1 MQQKKSTRFR
11 NNTSPNMNEI
21 KQPKVGLALSG
32 ASSRSVFYIGF
43 LEVLKENDYPIDY
56 IAAMSGATIVAASFG
71 CKTMDQ
77 LKKFTFK
84 MNREVL
90 LSFMERS
97 QSSGGLFHLRKF
109 EELVRLYTKNY
120 NFEDVSPRM
129 GFVTTDLNSK
139 SEVVLQVG
147 DLAKAIC
154 ASCALPVVFQPQAW
168 GNKLLVDGGIINVVP
183 GDVAR
188 AAGTDVVIGI
198 DLRSTRHVFSPWQI
212 FVRKQINKV
221 KSWLWPKQAQE
232 LHKKLIN
239 KIKYSEFWQNY
250 FYIGRYHEPAL
261 EDPRLWNVIN
271 KSLDIAIEAQQ
282 AQKKKVNFDCDYLI
296 TKELSV
302 PFWKRALFVRFLHVD
317 NMQDY
322 YKAGRET
329 ALEHLPALWQ
339 LLKDKQVELAQ
350 QDEQLKQLLN

>member
-1 MQQKKSTRFR
+1 MIQT
-11 NNTSPNMNEI
+11 

-43 LEVLKENDYPIDY
+43 LEVLKENDFPIDY

-71 CKTMDQ
+71 CGTMDQ

-90 LSFMERS
+90 LSFLERN
-97 QSSGGLFHLRKF
+97 QNNGGLFQLRKF

-120 NFEDVSPRM
+120 NFEDIAPRM

-154 ASCALPVVFQPQAW
+154 ASCALPVVFEPQAW

-183 GDVAR
+183 GNVAR
-188 AAGTDVVIGI
+188 AAGTDLVIGI

-212 FVRKQINKV
+212 FLRKTINRI
-221 KSWLWPKQAQE
+221 KSLLWPQQAE
-232 LHKKLIN
+232 EFRKRFLDKV
-239 KIKYSEFWQNY
+239 KYSEFWQNY
-250 FYIGRYHEPAL
+250 FYLGQYHEPKL
-261 EDPRLWNVIN
+261 EDPRLWSVVN

-282 AQKKKVNFDCDYLI
+282 AHKLKVNYDCDYLI

-317 NMQDY
+317 NMRDY
-322 YKAGRET
+322 YEVGRQT

-339 LLKDKQVELAQ
+339 LLKDKEIEFVN
-350 QDEQLKQLLN
+350 QDQKLKQLLN